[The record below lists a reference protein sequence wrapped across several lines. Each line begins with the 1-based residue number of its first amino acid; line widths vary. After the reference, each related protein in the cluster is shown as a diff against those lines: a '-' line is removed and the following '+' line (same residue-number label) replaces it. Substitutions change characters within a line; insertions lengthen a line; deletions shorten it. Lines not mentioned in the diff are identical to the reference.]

1 MFYKKGDKK
10 DDEFEPTAERYKKNL
25 IKLFFNE
32 ILKHRLVMLI
42 IAIGDF
48 VCVNKSVITMVNRF

>member
-10 DDEFEPTAERYKKNL
+10 DDEFEPTAERYKKTN
-25 IKLFFNE
+25 KTFFNE
-32 ILKHRLVMLI
+32 ILKHRKVMLI